1 MLEKDAED
9 SKRLLRAC
17 THVTRVL
24 PSYVIYGTDIGVH
37 VCMVLQV
44 VGSRLACTAAA
55 AAIVALPM
63 YS

>member
-1 MLEKDAED
+1 MLETDAED
-9 SKRLLRAC
+9 NKRLLHAC

-24 PSYVIYGTDIGVH
+24 PSYVTCCTNISVY

-44 VGSRLACTAAA
+44 VGSHLACTAAA